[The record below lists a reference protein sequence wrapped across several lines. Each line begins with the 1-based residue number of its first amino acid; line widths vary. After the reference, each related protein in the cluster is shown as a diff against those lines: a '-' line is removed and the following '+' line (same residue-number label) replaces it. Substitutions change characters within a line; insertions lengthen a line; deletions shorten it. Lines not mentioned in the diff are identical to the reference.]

1 VNHKDKRA
9 LAQDAAATDNFL
21 CGETTNLK
29 GSQQY
34 RALAE
39 QHVHKSNKKNET
51 GWPESSIKTWFAL
64 C

>member
-1 VNHKDKRA
+1 VNQKDKRA
-9 LAQDAAATDNFL
+9 LAQDAAATYNCL
-21 CGETTNLK
+21 RWETTNLK

-39 QHVHKSNKKNET
+39 QQVHKGYKKNET
-51 GWPESSIKTWFAL
+51 GWSESSIKTWFAL